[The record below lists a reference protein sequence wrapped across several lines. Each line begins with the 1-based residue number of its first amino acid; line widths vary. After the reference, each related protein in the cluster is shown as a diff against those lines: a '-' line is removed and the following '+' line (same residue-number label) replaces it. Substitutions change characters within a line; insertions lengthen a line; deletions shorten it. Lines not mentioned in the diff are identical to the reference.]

1 MRAVLSFVAAAVVTR
16 DHPTA
21 RASSVPLR
29 VSVGHPA
36 VATHERSVSDD
47 DDDETDEDEA
57 ADDDDESA
65 DDDDDDDDD
74 AHDEKVCIDS
84 LSILTA
90 IFQVNL
96 G

>member
-1 MRAVLSFVAAAVVTR
+1 MRAVLLFVAAAVVTR

-21 RASSVPLR
+21 RASVPLR

-36 VATHERSVSDD
+36 VTTHERSVSDD

-65 DDDDDDDDD
+65 DDDDDD

-90 IFQVNL
+90 IFQVNP

>member
-1 MRAVLSFVAAAVVTR
+1 MRAVLLFVAAAVVTR

-47 DDDETDEDEA
+47 DETDADEEA
-57 ADDDDESA
+57 DDDDDESA

-90 IFQVNL
+90 IFQVNP